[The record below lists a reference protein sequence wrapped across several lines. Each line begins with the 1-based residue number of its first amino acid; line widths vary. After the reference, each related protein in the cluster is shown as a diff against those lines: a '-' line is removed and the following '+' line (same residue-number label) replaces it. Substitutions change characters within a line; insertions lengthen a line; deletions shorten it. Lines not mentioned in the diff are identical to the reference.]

1 MNRSMSATLDPAAL
15 LAQQL
20 PLLDDV
26 ARQVARNGGSR
37 ADDQEEFVARARLKM
52 VEDDYAVLRRFEGRS
67 SLRTYLTVVLQRL
80 FVDERVRR
88 WGRWR
93 PSAEARRR
101 GPVGL
106 RIEMLLRRD
115 GLCADEAWRK
125 LTWNEGWALTRDE
138 FEAVAAALP
147 QRVRRFEVDEAELE
161 SMSAPNT
168 SAEETVAAR
177 EATELAARTRAA
189 LHCSLSALTP
199 EERVILK
206 LRFQDELTVGA
217 VARALA
223 LTEKPLFR
231 RIEQILARLRAA
243 LERQGVVAAEL
254 LAILGEDAAF
264 AGHPATGGRP
274 CSRTGDPT

>member
-1 MNRSMSATLDPAAL
+1 MGPMPATLDPAAL

-20 PLLDDV
+20 PLLDEV
-26 ARQVARNGGSR
+26 ARSVARRGGSR

-52 VEDDYAVLRRFEGRS
+52 VEDDYAALRRFEGRS

-80 FVDERVRR
+80 FLDERVRR

-101 GPVGL
+101 GPAAQ
-106 RIEMLLRRD
+106 RIEILLRRD
-115 GLCADEAWRK
+115 GLPGEEAWRK

-147 QRVRRFEVDEAELE
+147 QRVRPRVVDEIELE
-161 SMSAPNT
+161 SMTAPNA
-168 SAEETVAAR
+168 SADVTVAAR
-177 EATELAARTRAA
+177 EAAETAERTRAA
-189 LHCSLSALTP
+189 LRCSLAALTP

-223 LTEKPLFR
+223 LPAKPLFR
-231 RIEQILARLRAA
+231 RIEQLLARLRAA
-243 LERQGVVAAEL
+243 LERQGVVASEL

-274 CSRTGDPT
+274 CSRAGEPT